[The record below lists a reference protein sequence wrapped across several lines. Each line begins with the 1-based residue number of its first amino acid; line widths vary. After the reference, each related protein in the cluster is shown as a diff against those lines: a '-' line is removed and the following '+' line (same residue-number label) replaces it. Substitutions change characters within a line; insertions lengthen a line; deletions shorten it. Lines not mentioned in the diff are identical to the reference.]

1 MKLKRLLLSPLQL
14 LVLLL
19 VLLLATNSHGD
30 GDQALHI
37 AVASSF
43 RPTLEKLVSRFQ
55 QQSGTSCIVS
65 SAATGILYAQIIKG
79 AGFDLLLAAD
89 SWRPARLIEQGYA
102 RAEDRHSYALGVLIL
117 VARKDILNNASRGSV
132 VALLSDPGARIALA
146 NPATAPY
153 GLASRQSLEQ
163 LQLWQPAGAQRIT
176 GQNAAQAFQFFTTG
190 NTDFAFVSLAQWR
203 NWKHR
208 ASSSYWLV
216 PATLYEPLRHDA
228 IILRKSKHSTRAASF
243 LRFLRSEASATVLRE
258 DGYGVPS

>member
-1 MKLKRLLLSPLQL
+1 MKLKRLLLSL
-14 LVLLL
+14 L
-19 VLLLATNSHGD
+19 LLLATNSHGD
-30 GDQALHI
+30 GNQALHI

-55 QQSGTSCIVS
+55 QQSGTSCIIS

-89 SWRPARLIEQGYA
+89 SWRPTRLIDEGYA
-102 RAEDRHSYALGVLIL
+102 RAEDRHSYALGKLIL
-117 VARKDILNNASRGSV
+117 VGRKGMLNNASRASV
-132 VALLSDPGARIALA
+132 VELLSDSGRRIALA

-153 GLASRQSLEQ
+153 GLASQQSLEQ
-163 LQLWQPAGAQRIT
+163 LQLWQPTEARRIT

-208 ASSSYWLV
+208 TSSSYWLL
-216 PATLYEPLRHDA
+216 PATLYKPLRHDA
-228 IILRKSKHSTRAASF
+228 LILGKSQQSTRAASF
-243 LRFLRSEASATVLRE
+243 LRFLRSEASTTVLRE